1 MWLSGRQILESH
13 VNISVLSS
21 ILIHMTT
28 SLFNQFLPAPA
39 KSFNLNTNSNDVD
52 YQVSTKQ
59 VLEVIRRHPEGISLK
74 EIVDEIVPNFNHS
87 QNTKTPFKKAID
99 PLCLRDEVRFTYKE
113 TARGQVR
120 RIKYYP
126 VRPSKRV
133 LLKAMFDLM
142 ISA

>member
-1 MWLSGRQILESH
+1 
-13 VNISVLSS
+13 
-21 ILIHMTT
+21 MTT

-52 YQVSTKQ
+52 YQVSTQQ

-99 PLCLRDEVRFTYKE
+99 PLCLRDEVRFSVSSS
-113 TARGQVR
+113 GR
-120 RIKYYP
+120 RVKYFP
-126 VRPSKRV
+126 VKISKRWLFNELV
-133 LLKAMFDLM
+133 NQMLNA
-142 ISA
+142 